1 MVHNR
6 TRNSLSSSA
15 IRNNVAFGASLA
27 VAIGAAQLGQVIDRS
42 AYVAATRTQRRRRS
56 RLSSGDLLDRLGGN
70 SRQRCVNGFGS
81 GLEGLLWVLVLV
93 RMLGLG
99 LDGYVYDI
107 ALGGFRVKTGFV
119 GNSGWRSRSG

>member
-6 TRNSLSSSA
+6 TRNGLSSSA

-42 AYVAATRTQRRRRS
+42 AYVAATRTQRRRRG

-70 SRQRCVNGFGS
+70 SRRRCANGFGS

-119 GNSGWRSRSG
+119 GNSGWRSRGR